1 MQNDPIDTSDKVAVL
16 LCPQSSESDYVKII
30 MESCTMANIPCIL
43 INPNLVNM
51 DQGYG
56 VRARNLRKDVL
67 NTFTTSYKLKTMK
80 YGALVREWPRGF
92 SVWNQD
98 ATYDDGYRLL
108 VTYAREPS
116 NELLLDI
123 YDVANPDPENP
134 NQEGPNVAVK
144 VMGEVMGFFKGLQK
158 L

>member
-1 MQNDPIDTSDKVAVL
+1 
-16 LCPQSSESDYVKII
+16 
-30 MESCTMANIPCIL
+30 
-43 INPNLVNM
+43 M